1 MDQFPDFL
9 SPDFLTSHMREI
21 MAFYHPRCLN
31 TEDGGYY
38 NEYRDDGFIL
48 DRKTQHIVS
57 TTRFI
62 FNYATAAV
70 IFDRPDYAEAA
81 AHGIR
86 YLDEVHRDPEHGG
99 YFWVMNG
106 REVADA
112 TKHCYGHAFVLL
124 AYAAAMKAGIPG
136 MGGKLAE
143 TWDLLET
150 RFWEPEAQMYKDE
163 ISRDWQT
170 VSPYRGQ
177 NANMHMTEAM
187 LTA

>member
-62 FNYATAAV
+62 FNYTTAAV

-106 REVADA
+106 REASVVTPAKSRKLSSTFLRKSSWKSIGTSMTRKPSSPASPGLRILERMDELP
-112 TKHCYGHAFVLL
+112 TCTRKFSGRKRSRPLLSHTAF
-124 AYAAAMKAGIPG
+124 
-136 MGGKLAE
+136 E
-143 TWDLLET
+143 NT
-150 RFWEPEAQMYKDE
+150 
-163 ISRDWQT
+163 
-170 VSPYRGQ
+170 
-177 NANMHMTEAM
+177 
-187 LTA
+187 

>member
-81 AHGIR
+81 AHGPWKVDVSALLGVR
-86 YLDEVHRDPEHGG
+86 VRAGGAVGEEVASSARSKDSATGFDGGDEVFVAVKD
-99 YFWVMNG
+99 G
-106 REVADA
+106 REFAVERRI
-112 TKHCYGHAFVLL
+112 HGRLL
-124 AYAAAMKAGIPG
+124 GCEG
-136 MGGKLAE
+136 
-143 TWDLLET
+143 
-150 RFWEPEAQMYKDE
+150 EA
-163 ISRDWQT
+163 I
-170 VSPYRGQ
+170 
-177 NANMHMTEAM
+177 A
-187 LTA
+187 